1 MRKIYSLVL
10 MATML
15 LIGTNAWADGVIE
28 LVRKGNTQPE
38 ATTYTHLNAAFA
50 AAQDG
55 DLLRLTD
62 DISENLDSTAWFGE
76 PTSGTLE
83 NYASTDRSIT
93 LDLKGHKYTFNH
105 TTNNKTANDAT
116 PKSPDYSIA
125 LTRGGL
131 TIQSTGGEGEMISNR
146 GVIAVY
152 GTYLKID
159 AKNETPFTHLTIEEN
174 VKITSG
180 AEYDAVEQEYK
191 NRAVVLESPL
201 RPYQATSAWKW
212 REYPCDYNCEIY
224 PVSQHGI
231 SNGARIDIK
240 GKLEGGKYAFQ
251 VSGNIRS
258 SKEYLNTDGT
268 YKSGKFPLYYAKSA
282 TEFYKPC
289 TTLEGKTETGKN
301 TDIYYTNVQSDDEDY
316 VIRATDD
323 DLYSSYIHI
332 HPTAELKTL
341 HTDTKSSVGF
351 YSAGYARCYVEG
363 HCEGSTGVYVK
374 AGEVELHDATVV
386 SNYENQYSK
395 PTNDGKNHGVSAGGS
410 AIVVESKVGWSGNI
424 EVTISGDT
432 HVSTEHGFAIEEQVT
447 TGGTNVNYLTITG
460 GTFDG
465 GQVPVSITPNAQ
477 DPTKNDTV
485 WGQGTMYVSQ
495 PTLIAHA
502 NPDTITTITII
513 GGQMETTTD
522 YVGDGG
528 QTLADFIGGQGNTH
542 ITYVEVPDPNN
553 PSVTKTTMVISEGP
567 APATADPEN
576 PEAKTPWSWC
586 AHNDQSGK
594 NVAWTEIEDA
604 EIASGTITL
613 GELQIISGTGTAAG
627 ERQQLT
633 IKSGATLQVEH
644 LIMNAY
650 ARIIVEAGGKL
661 IVEGTQGI
669 IAPKVENIVLKAS
682 ESAQAL
688 FLIHPKVSSNR
699 HPNATVEFIS
709 NSYVDAPNYAAQ
721 RFGIP
726 THGKLTGIS
735 AKRNNTDVET
745 AFAYLNYAADE
756 WTIFGY
762 INSDK
767 GTLDLEN
774 MKSAF
779 GFYQM
784 VNNTPDKGTVVTM
797 TGELYGN
804 LDPTLPIIANK
815 WNGYANSYM
824 APIDAKKLMSMIPS
838 SVDKSF
844 HVYEVDAEGDGE
856 WVAVSNLE
864 LHDVRP
870 LQAFLLRNT
879 HDEANVTIN
888 YAQAVY
894 APMVPSYTPGAPA
907 RHIENNMTMA
917 TLIVKGEMSKD
928 RVVIAEDAQFSAE
941 FDNGYDAAKYMND
954 GINLYVSADEKMAH
968 FATDNLENTY
978 LGFQA
983 VNGGKYTLEF
993 ANVQGEELTLIDLEN
1008 NASVIMVDGNKYE
1021 FTADANSKNDY
1032 RFKIVSTFN
1041 APTAIENT
1049 EAAKNAKGIYTIT
1062 GQFMGEMSVW
1072 NSLPAGVYV
1081 VNGEKRV
1088 K

>member
-1 MRKIYSLVL
+1 
-10 MATML
+10 MATAL
-15 LIGTNAWADGVIE
+15 LIGTNAWASLHDSEEAEDVAKVQIDGGAWQYTDNLKEAFDAVGEGKTATIE
-28 LVRKGNTQPE
+28 LLCNVHLSTPITMPKMEDLEDGELLN
-38 ATTYTHLNAAFA
+38 YTG
-50 AAQDG
+50 QD
-55 DLLRLTD
+55 
-62 DISENLDSTAWFGE
+62 
-76 PTSGTLE
+76 
-83 NYASTDRSIT
+83 IT
-93 LDLKGHKYTFNH
+93 LNL
-105 TTNNKTANDAT
+105 
-116 PKSPDYSIA
+116 
-125 LTRGGL
+125 GGFEL
-131 TIQSTGGEGEMISNR
+131 SADKQMS
-146 GVIAVY
+146 VIR
-152 GTYLKID
+152 L
-159 AKNETPFTHLTIEEN
+159 
-174 VKITSG
+174 
-180 AEYDAVEQEYK
+180 
-191 NRAVVLESPL
+191 
-201 RPYQATSAWKW
+201 
-212 REYPCDYNCEIY
+212 
-224 PVSQHGI
+224 
-231 SNGARIDIK
+231 IK
-240 GKLEGGKYAFQ
+240 GKLDIKNGTIKKTEVGSNDWLGRNLIVVTGAQDKSAKDWSVLTIEKDVILSITEDGQKNGTGIQ
-251 VSGNIRS
+251 VLCHNGCCGDASQISQTDVMYVERLSLGNNT
-258 SKEYLNTDGT
+258 KETKEAACARRFGFCT
-268 YKSGKFPLYYAKSA
+268 YYYPDSFRRPDNSTTIPYRTADNLQSLINENKDLFPLACGALANNNSMPANAPAGAYRNIQQASAFGVKIYIYGQIYAKRRPLQISGVINQKPVCTEDDAA
-282 TEFYKPC
+282 TKRNPSTYPNAPYYKYQYPYIYIGQDAKLIAGSDAGTNGIYGAGYGVFDIQGEVQGATGIYLKAGDVELKDAVVKSNC
-289 TTLEGKTETGKN
+289 ETYGEPTTLTAN
-301 TDIYYTNVQSDDEDY
+301 TVDD
-316 VIRATDD
+316 
-323 DLYSSYIHI
+323 
-332 HPTAELKTL
+332 
-341 HTDTKSSVGF
+341 
-351 YSAGYARCYVEG
+351 
-363 HCEGSTGVYVK
+363 
-374 AGEVELHDATVV
+374 
-386 SNYENQYSK
+386 
-395 PTNDGKNHGVSAGGS
+395 AGGS
-410 AIVVESKVGWSGNI
+410 AIIVESNDSYAGNMGVNITGDTKVEGNGGYAIFEETFKADNSTTTTNITINGGTIQGGDQGAIEI
-424 EVTISGDT
+424 EVSSKNNDVVTVQGGS
-432 HVSTEHGFAIEEQVT
+432 VT
-447 TGGTNVNYLTITG
+447 TTGNTPVITVGENTIEVPELFPNTNYHTTEVEV
-460 GTFDG
+460 DG
-465 GQVPVSITPNAQ
+465 
-477 DPTKNDTV
+477 KTV
-485 WGQGTMYVSQ
+485 IVVSQ
-495 PTLIAHA
+495 
-502 NPDTITTITII
+502 
-513 GGQMETTTD
+513 GGAPETQA
-522 YVGDGG
+522 GDG
-528 QTLADFIGGQGNTH
+528 
-542 ITYVEVPDPNN
+542 P
-553 PSVTKTTMVISEGP
+553 
-567 APATADPEN
+567 
-576 PEAKTPWSWC
+576 TPWSWC

-594 NVAWTEIEDA
+594 NVKWTKIENA
-604 EIASGTITL
+604 EIASGTVTL
-613 GELQIISGTGTAAG
+613 GELQIISGS
-627 ERQQLT
+627 ENNLQQLT
-633 IKSGATLQVEH
+633 INNGATLQVNH
-644 LIMNAY
+644 LIMNDY
-650 ARIIVEAGGKL
+650 ARIIVKAGGKL
-661 IVEGTQGI
+661 IVKGKQGI
-669 IAPKVENIVLKAS
+669 VAPQVENIKLEAS
-682 ESAQAL
+682 ETAQAL
-688 FLIHPKVSSNR
+688 FLFHPEVESNR

-784 VNNTPDKGTVVTM
+784 VNNTPNKGTVVTM

-1008 NASVIMVDGNKYE
+1008 NASVVMVDGNKYE

-1049 EAAKNAKGIYTIT
+1049 EATKNAKGIYSIT
-1062 GQFMGEMSVW
+1062 GQYVGEMNVW
-1072 NSLPAGVYV
+1072 NSLPAGIYV
-1081 VNGEKRV
+1081 VNGDKRV